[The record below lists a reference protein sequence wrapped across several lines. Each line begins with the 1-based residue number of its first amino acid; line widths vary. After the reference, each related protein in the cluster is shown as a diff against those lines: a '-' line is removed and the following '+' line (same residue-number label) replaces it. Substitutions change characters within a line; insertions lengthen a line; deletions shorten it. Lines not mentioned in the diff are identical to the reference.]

1 MAHQPSIWSNARLS
15 PGKTKDEDSSDHRTR
30 FQQDYD
36 RILFSTPVRRL
47 SDKTQVFPL
56 DANDAVRTRLTH
68 SHEVANLARSIGN
81 RLHHRKP
88 NLFGAVGSQ
97 ETIQPIL
104 ASAGLAHDLGNPP
117 FGHQGEAAIGRW
129 FASKKDWIF
138 TYSKPKGDPLLIDV
152 PERLK
157 EEFLHFD
164 GNPQSLRLMT
174 RLQTSVG
181 KAGLDLTAATLAALI
196 KYPVAAGNAK
206 KRSAADKKYGYF
218 ASEASVV
225 EWLRRETGL
234 KEGERHPLTWI
245 MEACDDIAYSVLDVE
260 DSMKKG
266 IISPDDVFSILRCDK
281 DLRKHPAYRALR
293 RAFVKAES
301 TPRSRKV
308 IRDIKIGYL
317 RAHLISALV
326 DHATSTFESYSAAI
340 IDFRHDKALMD
351 DSPLC
356 TRLKDIASVYAF
368 GHHEVLYTEA
378 LGGNAIGELMDFCWE
393 AISDR
398 SDSEK
403 IDSRRTTGFARF
415 VYALISPNYIEQAT
429 DVEGHGDLRHLGVR
443 YRELRLLTDM
453 VSGMTD
459 GFAMNLRDRIRAV
472 RQ

>member
-1 MAHQPSIWSNARLS
+1 
-15 PGKTKDEDSSDHRTR
+15 
-30 FQQDYD
+30 
-36 RILFSTPVRRL
+36 
-47 SDKTQVFPL
+47 
-56 DANDAVRTRLTH
+56 
-68 SHEVANLARSIGN
+68 
-81 RLHHRKP
+81 
-88 NLFGAVGSQ
+88 
-97 ETIQPIL
+97 
-104 ASAGLAHDLGNPP
+104 
-117 FGHQGEAAIGRW
+117 
-129 FASKKDWIF
+129 
-138 TYSKPKGDPLLIDV
+138 
-152 PERLK
+152 
-157 EEFLHFD
+157 
-164 GNPQSLRLMT
+164 
-174 RLQTSVG
+174 
-181 KAGLDLTAATLAALI
+181 
-196 KYPVAAGNAK
+196 
-206 KRSAADKKYGYF
+206 
-218 ASEASVV
+218 
-225 EWLRRETGL
+225 
-234 KEGERHPLTWI
+234 
-245 MEACDDIAYSVLDVE
+245 
-260 DSMKKG
+260 
-266 IISPDDVFSILRCDK
+266 
-281 DLRKHPAYRALR
+281 
-293 RAFVKAES
+293 VKAES